1 MMIKVFSKVL
11 LSLGAIYLAKAQ
23 APNALKNVPADSII
37 ISVFRIDQQNREEL
51 MKLMNNENYP
61 KDSLV
66 FKIFDL
72 KKQDARNQQQV
83 FPLIDQYINNELN
96 LSKDALNGA

>member
-1 MMIKVFSKVL
+1 
-11 LSLGAIYLAKAQ
+11 
-23 APNALKNVPADSII
+23 
-37 ISVFRIDQQNREEL
+37 
-51 MKLMNNENYP
+51 MNNENYP

-66 FKIFDL
+66 FKLFDL

-96 LSKDALNGA
+96 LSKGSLNGAYYN